1 MKWIKNIGAFAFMLV
16 LSAFLSTLSPAISM
30 ADGNPNCSVNWVNG
44 ACGVAKSDGSAH
56 KGKRPVAEPE
66 KPDCEEDNEDAKPV

>member
-44 ACGVAKSDGSAH
+44 ACGAPTSDGGAH
-56 KGKRPVAEPE
+56 KGAEVQSELRE
-66 KPDCEEDNEDAKPV
+66 KPCPEHQGKDV